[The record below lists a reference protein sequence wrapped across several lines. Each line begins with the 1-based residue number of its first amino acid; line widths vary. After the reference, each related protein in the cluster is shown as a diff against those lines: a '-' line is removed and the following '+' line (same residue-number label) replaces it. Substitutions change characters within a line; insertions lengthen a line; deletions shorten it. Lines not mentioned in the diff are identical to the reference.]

1 MPAKLLEKDSVALVT
16 LDYLLNPR
24 FQKPVLLS

>member
-1 MPAKLLEKDSVALVT
+1 MPAKLLKKDSVTLVT

-24 FQKPVLLS
+24 FQKPLLLS